1 VRILNDGGVD
11 VTKYLQVFLD
21 ETGEHVQTLIHAV
34 LSLESGDADAV
45 HEAFRAAHTIKG
57 MAASMGFR
65 YMEQLCHA
73 LENVLDS
80 IRNNRVDATSEVVD
94 VLLESAATLEELLQ
108 NIETQGQEVT
118 TDAEAETEISTLLS
132 KLDACVSASADTMSA
147 DAEGAAS
154 VTKSCESD
162 AVEEKT
168 EKREGRNRTYEITVV
183 LDKSCMF
190 KGARGFLI
198 LKGLSEVG
206 EIVKTT
212 PPPQDI
218 EEERFDFEFKVVLVT
233 DADEA
238 DIKRVLNAIAEI
250 ECVKVR
256 ELQEESQETKQART
270 EKSKKREEGIRSV
283 RVGIEKLDTVV
294 NLVGEL
300 VINKGRLVQIA
311 RKYGIKELGDTMSIV
326 ERTITD
332 LQYEI
337 MQMRMV
343 SVEHI
348 FNRFPK
354 LVRDLCRKLSKE
366 VEFIIEGKE
375 IELDRTV
382 LDEIVEPLIHLL
394 RNAIDH
400 GIEPPEERESK
411 GKNRKGR
418 VRLTAQRERGHV
430 SITVEDDGRG
440 IDVQKV
446 KAKAVAKGLI
456 SEADAARLSN
466 ADASALIF
474 TPGFSTA
481 DAATETS
488 GRGVGM
494 DVVKSKVEALG
505 GTVEITSEKDC
516 GTRITLRLPLTTAI
530 IQALLISV
538 GDELYAI
545 PLSSVVEVVRWS
557 DLNGNVRQLHGEQ
570 VMLLRGSL
578 LPLLSLRCL
587 LELPNGEEK
596 PNAVVVVERSG
607 EKLGLFVDSI
617 IEQQEIVVK
626 PLGKL
631 LQGVKGLSGFTIL
644 GDGRVVP
651 ILDVLTLI

>member
-1 VRILNDGGVD
+1 MRILNDGGVD

>member
-1 VRILNDGGVD
+1 MRILNDGGVD

-466 ADASALIF
+466 ADVSALIF

>member
-1 VRILNDGGVD
+1 MRILNDGGVD

-256 ELQEESQETKQART
+256 ELQEEPQETKQART

>member
-1 VRILNDGGVD
+1 MRILNDGGVD

-132 KLDACVSASADTMSA
+132 KLDACVSASADSMSA

-256 ELQEESQETKQART
+256 ELQEEPQETKQART

-400 GIEPPEERESK
+400 GIEPPEERERK

>member
-1 VRILNDGGVD
+1 MRILNDGGVD

-108 NIETQGQEVT
+108 NIETRGQEVT

-545 PLSSVVEVVRWS
+545 PLSSVVEVVRCS